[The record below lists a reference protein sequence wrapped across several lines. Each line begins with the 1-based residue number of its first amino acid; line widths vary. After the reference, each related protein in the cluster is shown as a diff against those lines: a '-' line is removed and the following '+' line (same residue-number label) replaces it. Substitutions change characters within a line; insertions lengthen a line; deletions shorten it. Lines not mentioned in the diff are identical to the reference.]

1 MSQTKFPQLSFSTL
15 YDFSIYKIL
24 SLKKKNQIKTK
35 LIPTNSLE
43 FFMFSITFRVEENYR
58 QQELS
63 FLAGEET
70 KMESCMKYE
79 WDPVRFM

>member
-1 MSQTKFPQLSFSTL
+1 
-15 YDFSIYKIL
+15 
-24 SLKKKNQIKTK
+24 
-35 LIPTNSLE
+35 
-43 FFMFSITFRVEENYR
+43 MFSITFRVEENYR